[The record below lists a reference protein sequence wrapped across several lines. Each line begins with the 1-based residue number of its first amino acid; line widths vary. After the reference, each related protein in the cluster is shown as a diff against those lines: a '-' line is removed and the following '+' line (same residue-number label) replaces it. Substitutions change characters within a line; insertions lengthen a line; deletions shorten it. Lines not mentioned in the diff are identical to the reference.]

1 MFYNVDFFP
10 SGYTKHLIWDLVN
23 LMDFVD
29 EQKRAEENCGDLRSC
44 VMIELLVADD
54 EDPIMGASALSEM
67 V

>member
-1 MFYNVDFFP
+1 MFYNVDYFP
-10 SGYTKHLIWDLVN
+10 CGHTKHLIWDLVN
-23 LMDFVD
+23 LMDFVLNIWMSRSD
-29 EQKRAEENCGDLRSC
+29 DLRSC

>member
-1 MFYNVDFFP
+1 MGFGEFDGFYA
-10 SGYTKHLIWDLVN
+10 KHLDEEKHAWD
-23 LMDFVD
+23 
-29 EQKRAEENCGDLRSC
+29 NCDDLRSC